1 MRNAIAVIILLVITS
16 SLVWAQ
22 AQPGEPVRVSDQEV
36 GQAGTPAPAGEVAN
50 ATPPPPPAPTP
61 VPAVAAPP
69 QVVAPT
75 PASTSAPK
83 PEPKYTTRDD
93 IEGLPARVEALEDRC
108 GTPEARVLV
117 KVINNYVGGRSHTH
131 RAHRAAAA
139 PTPRPEKQHTNIWD
153 TFTWLRSLIDGL
165 GVKIK
170 ALTER
175 LTWIEGR
182 VATLEKAQ
190 SITPSPPPGSH
201 TPEQPG
207 QTTPTPQTPQPPAQG
222 EVAPGPQS
230 PAPTPAPGPAPA
242 QSGAEQP
249 DGQTAPALQPNMLD
263 YVKDADFKRYK
274 DDVVQ
279 TFKLRDDWMNNQL
292 FPWLLKEHGLNQT
305 RDAAITANHDVI
317 QRHSKWLLIVS
328 IVAALALLLCVVHVG
343 GYYLVQ
349 HGGTP
354 AEPPAEGE

>member
-1 MRNAIAVIILLVITS
+1 MRHSMIVAIGILMITS
-16 SLVWAQ
+16 LCWAQ

-207 QTTPTPQTPQPPAQG
+207 QTTPTPQTPQPPAQD
-222 EVAPGPQS
+222 EVAPGPQ
-230 PAPTPAPGPAPA
+230 TPAPEQPAPQAPGTQPAPA
-242 QSGAEQP
+242 PSPAQP
-249 DGQTAPALQPNMLD
+249 GEAAPSQPPAAPAE
-263 YVKDADFKRYK
+263 
-274 DDVVQ
+274 VVDQ
-279 TFKLRDDWMNNQL
+279 KARDDAKQAQDGVDNL
-292 FPWLLKEHGLNQT
+292 FAWAKERHEACESTASWVTKLTYGGYGLGGF
-305 RDAAITANHDVI
+305 V
-317 QRHSKWLLIVS
+317 LLI
-328 IVAALALLLCVVHVG
+328 ALVLGIHIIQG
-343 GYYLVQ
+343 RR
-349 HGGTP
+349 
-354 AEPPAEGE
+354 